1 MKVLLEKNIPSRFL
15 NQINGKSPREN
26 YKSEKER
33 IKEFFEEEKVNEEI
47 EEALHEQVE
56 KVFADLFKGWK

>member
-1 MKVLLEKNIPSRFL
+1 MKALLEKNTPSRFS

-33 IKEFFEEEKVNEEI
+33 IKELFEEEKVNEEI
-47 EEALHEQVE
+47 EEALHE
-56 KVFADLFKGWK
+56 